1 MFVYVNYICTN
12 LQMSKCVYANI
23 CNSVFIDI
31 YKHASDVAT
40 AVIFE
45 TVAERMVEPHN
56 LFLKK
61 CLAMLFFASVAL

>member
-1 MFVYVNYICTN
+1 M
-12 LQMSKCVYANI
+12 QKSKCVYANI
-23 CNSVFIDI
+23 CNSVFIDT

-40 AVIFE
+40 AATFE
-45 TVAERMVEPHN
+45 TVAERMAEPQN